1 MIWYLTF
8 LVKNGIIY
16 SILIRKEDVKINTGI
31 NDFLEHDIDFTNYNI
46 VRNIILNKQ
55 TIIEAVTY
63 QQRSKFLSFENREFD
78 IELVEYVE
86 DIYSKLDEYIEI
98 CNFNKKNTKLI
109 NMLFEGYSI
118 KEISKELKLGNSGIF
133 KSLSRIS
140 LKINSVAVKD
150 KRKNNEIKTT

>member
-1 MIWYLTF
+1 MTF

-16 SILIRKEDVKINTGI
+16 SILIRKEDVKISTGI

-46 VRNIILNKQ
+46 VRNVILNKQ

-86 DIYSKLDEYIEI
+86 NIYSKLDEYIEV

-118 KEISKELKLGNSGIF
+118 KEIARELKIKNEAIF
-133 KSLSRIS
+133 DRVRRVT

>member
-1 MIWYLTF
+1 MTF

-86 DIYSKLDEYIEI
+86 DIYSKLDEYIKV
-98 CNFNKKNTKLI
+98 CNLNKKNTKLI

-150 KRKNNEIKTT
+150 KRKNNEIKIT

>member
-1 MIWYLTF
+1 MTF
-8 LVKNGIIY
+8 LVKSGIIY

-78 IELVEYVE
+78 IELVEYVK

-98 CNFNKKNTKLI
+98 CNLNKKNTKLI
-109 NMLFEGYSI
+109 KMLLGGVSI
-118 KEISKELKLGNSGIF
+118 ENIAKELNMKSNEVIF
-133 KSLSRIS
+133 NRVRRVA
-140 LKINSVAVKD
+140 LKINSIAVKD

>member
-1 MIWYLTF
+1 MTF
-8 LVKNGIIY
+8 LAKNGIIY

-31 NDFLEHDIDFTNYNI
+31 NDFLEHDIDFTNYNV
-46 VRNIILNKQ
+46 VRNVILNKQ

-78 IELVEYVE
+78 IELVDYVE
-86 DIYSKLDEYIEI
+86 SIYSELDKYIKV

-118 KEISKELKLGNSGIF
+118 KEIAIELKIKNEAIF
-133 KSLSRIS
+133 DRIRRVT

-150 KRKNNEIKTT
+150 KRKNYEIKTT

>member
-1 MIWYLTF
+1 MA
-8 LVKNGIIY
+8 KNGIIY

-46 VRNIILNKQ
+46 VRNVILNKQ

-78 IELVEYVE
+78 IELVEYVD
-86 DIYSKLDEYIEI
+86 DIYSKLDEYIEV
-98 CNFNKKNTKLI
+98 CDLNKKNAKLI
-109 NMLFEGYSI
+109 KMLLGGVSI
-118 KEISKELKLGNSGIF
+118 ENIAKELNMKSNEVIF
-133 KSLSRIS
+133 NRVRRIA
-140 LKINSVAVKD
+140 LKINSIAVKD

>member
-1 MIWYLTF
+1 MTF

-46 VRNIILNKQ
+46 VRNVILNKQ

-133 KSLSRIS
+133 KSLSRVS

-150 KRKNNEIKTT
+150 KRKNNEIKIT

>member
-1 MIWYLTF
+1 MTF
-8 LVKNGIIY
+8 LVKSGIIY

-63 QQRSKFLSFENREFD
+63 QQRSRFLSFENREFD

-86 DIYSKLDEYIEI
+86 DIYSKLDEYIKI

-118 KEISKELKLGNSGIF
+118 KEIARELKLGNSGIF
-133 KSLSRIS
+133 KSLSRVS

>member
-1 MIWYLTF
+1 MTF

-31 NDFLEHDIDFTNYNI
+31 NDFLEHDIDFTSYDI
-46 VRNIILNKQ
+46 VRNVILNKQ
-55 TIIEAVTY
+55 IIIEAVTY

-86 DIYSKLDEYIEI
+86 DIYSKLDEYIEV
-98 CNFNKKNTKLI
+98 CNLNKKNAKLI
-109 NMLFEGYSI
+109 KMLLGGVSI
-118 KEISKELKLGNSGIF
+118 ENIAKELNMKSNEVIF
-133 KSLSRIS
+133 NRVRRVA
-140 LKINSVAVKD
+140 LKINSIAVKD

>member
-1 MIWYLTF
+1 MTF

-86 DIYSKLDEYIEI
+86 DIYSKLDEYIEL

-109 NMLFEGYSI
+109 NMLFEGHSI

-150 KRKNNEIKTT
+150 KRKNNEIKIT

>member
-1 MIWYLTF
+1 MTF
-8 LVKNGIIY
+8 LAKNGIIY

-78 IELVEYVE
+78 IELVEYVD
-86 DIYSKLDEYIEI
+86 DIYSKLDEYIEV
-98 CNFNKKNTKLI
+98 CDLNKKNAKLI
-109 NMLFEGYSI
+109 KMLLGGVSI
-118 KEISKELKLGNSGIF
+118 ENIAKELNMKSNEVIF
-133 KSLSRIS
+133 NRVRRIA
-140 LKINSVAVKD
+140 LKINSIAVKD

>member
-1 MIWYLTF
+1 MTF
-8 LVKNGIIY
+8 LAKNGIIY

-46 VRNIILNKQ
+46 VRNVILNKQ
-55 TIIEAVTY
+55 KIIEVVTY

-78 IELVEYVE
+78 IELVEYV
-86 DIYSKLDEYIEI
+86 DNIYSKLDEYIES

-118 KEISKELKLGNSGIF
+118 KEIARELKIKNEAIF
-133 KSLSRIS
+133 DRVRRVT

-150 KRKNNEIKTT
+150 KRENNEIKTT

>member
-1 MIWYLTF
+1 MTF
-8 LVKNGIIY
+8 LAKNGIIY

-46 VRNIILNKQ
+46 VRNVILNKQ

-78 IELVEYVE
+78 IELVEYVD
-86 DIYSKLDEYIEI
+86 DIYSKLDEYIEV
-98 CNFNKKNTKLI
+98 CDLNKKNAKLI
-109 NMLFEGYSI
+109 KMLLGGVSI
-118 KEISKELKLGNSGIF
+118 ENIAKELNMKSNEVIF
-133 KSLSRIS
+133 NRVRRIA
-140 LKINSVAVKD
+140 LKINSIAVKD

>member
-1 MIWYLTF
+1 MTF
-8 LVKNGIIY
+8 FVKSGIIY

-31 NDFLEHDIDFTNYNI
+31 NDFLEHDIDFTNYSI

-78 IELVEYVE
+78 IELVEYVK

-98 CNFNKKNTKLI
+98 CNLNKKNAKLI
-109 NMLFEGYSI
+109 KMLLGGVSI
-118 KEISKELKLGNSGIF
+118 ENIAKELNMKSNEVIF
-133 KSLSRIS
+133 NRVRRVA
-140 LKINSVAVKD
+140 LKINSIAVKD

>member
-1 MIWYLTF
+1 MTF

-16 SILIRKEDVKINTGI
+16 SILIRKEDVEINTGI
-31 NDFLEHDIDFTNYNI
+31 NDFLEHDIDFTSYDI
-46 VRNIILNKQ
+46 VRNVILNKQ
-55 TIIEAVTY
+55 IIIEAVTY

-86 DIYSKLDEYIEI
+86 DIYSKLDEYIEL

-150 KRKNNEIKTT
+150 KRKNNEIKIT

>member
-1 MIWYLTF
+1 MTF

-86 DIYSKLDEYIEI
+86 DIYSKLDEYIEV
-98 CNFNKKNTKLI
+98 CNLNKKNAKLI
-109 NMLFEGYSI
+109 KMLLGGVSI
-118 KEISKELKLGNSGIF
+118 ENIAKELNMKSNEVIF
-133 KSLSRIS
+133 NRVRRVA
-140 LKINSVAVKD
+140 LKINSIAVKD

>member
-1 MIWYLTF
+1 MTF

-31 NDFLEHDIDFTNYNI
+31 NDFLEHDIDFTNYDI
-46 VRNIILNKQ
+46 VRNVILNKQ

-133 KSLSRIS
+133 KSLSRVS

>member
-1 MIWYLTF
+1 M
-8 LVKNGIIY
+8 VKNGIIY

-86 DIYSKLDEYIEI
+86 DIYSKLDEYIEL

-109 NMLFEGYSI
+109 NMLFEGHSI

-150 KRKNNEIKTT
+150 KRKNNEIKIT

>member
-1 MIWYLTF
+1 MTF

>member
-1 MIWYLTF
+1 MTF
-8 LVKNGIIY
+8 LVKSGIIY

-78 IELVEYVE
+78 IELVEYVK

-98 CNFNKKNTKLI
+98 CNLNKKNAKLI
-109 NMLFEGYSI
+109 KMLLGGVSI
-118 KEISKELKLGNSGIF
+118 ENIAKELNMKSNEVIF
-133 KSLSRIS
+133 NRVRRVA
-140 LKINSVAVKD
+140 LKINSIAVKD